1 MATCFPVSVFTA
13 ASGNAEDA
21 ETQRSQGIIYSTSM
35 SDLTYE
41 REDQIAVLTLNRP
54 AKLNALSTE
63 LIGDLSEALAR
74 LVTDDDLRALIL
86 TGAGNAFCAGTDI
99 SELTNLTEAEA
110 LEISSRGQKI
120 CDQIESF
127 PVPVI
132 AAINGVAAGGGCEL
146 ALACHLRI
154 ASTSATFSLPET
166 RLGLMPAYGGTQ
178 RLSRDIA
185 VARALEMMLAGKQID
200 ATAALEFGV
209 VNRIVEPDE
218 LLVVAGD
225 LANQIAA
232 LAPLAIRACLKAVNE
247 GLKLPFAEGLELE
260 RELFASLFE
269 TEDAKEGTRAFLEK
283 RKPLFKGR

>member
-1 MATCFPVSVFTA
+1 
-13 ASGNAEDA
+13 
-21 ETQRSQGIIYSTSM
+21 M
-35 SDLTYE
+35 SDLTYQ

-63 LIGDLSEALAR
+63 LIRDLSEALAR

-247 GLKLPFAEGLELE
+247 GLKLPFDEGLELE

>member
-1 MATCFPVSVFTA
+1 MSLIIHERN
-13 ASGNAEDA
+13 SG
-21 ETQRSQGIIYSTSM
+21 I
-35 SDLTYE
+35 
-41 REDQIAVLTLNRP
+41 LTLRLDRP
-54 AKLNALSTE
+54 SKRNALSRE
-63 LIGDLSEALAR
+63 LLDELSQTLSKLES
-74 LVTDDDLRALIL
+74 DHDLRVLVL
-86 TGAGNAFCAGTDI
+86 TGAGDAFCAGTDI
-99 SELTNLTEAEA
+99 SELADLTQAEA
-110 LEISSRGQKI
+110 GEVSSRGQKI

-218 LLVVAGD
+218 LLVAAGE
-225 LANQIAA
+225 LASQIAA

-247 GLKLPFAEGLELE
+247 GLKLPFDEGLELE

-283 RKPLFKGR
+283 RKPLFKGQ

>member
-1 MATCFPVSVFTA
+1 
-13 ASGNAEDA
+13 
-21 ETQRSQGIIYSTSM
+21 M

-247 GLKLPFAEGLELE
+247 GLKLPFEEGLELE
-260 RELFASLFE
+260 RELFASLLE

>member
-1 MATCFPVSVFTA
+1 VFTA
-13 ASGNAEDA
+13 ASGNAEHA

-35 SDLTYE
+35 SDLTYQ

-63 LIGDLSEALAR
+63 LIRDLSEALAR

-99 SELTNLTEAEA
+99 SELTNLTEAGA

-247 GLKLPFAEGLELE
+247 GLKLPFDEGLELE

>member
-1 MATCFPVSVFTA
+1 
-13 ASGNAEDA
+13 
-21 ETQRSQGIIYSTSM
+21 M
-35 SDLTYE
+35 SDLTYQ

-166 RLGLMPAYGGTQ
+166 RLGLMPAYGT
-178 RLSRDIA
+178 RN
-185 VARALEMMLAGKQID
+185 D
-200 ATAALEFGV
+200 A
-209 VNRIVEPDE
+209 
-218 LLVVAGD
+218 
-225 LANQIAA
+225 
-232 LAPLAIRACLKAVNE
+232 CW
-247 GLKLPFAEGLELE
+247 
-260 RELFASLFE
+260 E
-269 TEDAKEGTRAFLEK
+269 TD
-283 RKPLFKGR
+283 

>member
-1 MATCFPVSVFTA
+1 
-13 ASGNAEDA
+13 
-21 ETQRSQGIIYSTSM
+21 M
-35 SDLTYE
+35 SDLTYQ

-247 GLKLPFAEGLELE
+247 GLKLPFEEGLELE
-260 RELFASLFE
+260 RELFASLLE

>member
-1 MATCFPVSVFTA
+1 
-13 ASGNAEDA
+13 
-21 ETQRSQGIIYSTSM
+21 M
-35 SDLTYE
+35 SDLTYQ

>member
-1 MATCFPVSVFTA
+1 
-13 ASGNAEDA
+13 
-21 ETQRSQGIIYSTSM
+21 M
-35 SDLTYE
+35 SDLTYQ
-41 REDQIAVLTLNRP
+41 REDQIAVLTLDRP

-74 LVTDDDLRALIL
+74 LVTDDDLRVLIL

-110 LEISSRGQKI
+110 IETSRRGQKI

-200 ATAALEFGV
+200 AAAALEFGV

-218 LLVVAGD
+218 LLVAAGE
-225 LANQIAA
+225 LATGIAA
-232 LAPLAIRACLKAVNE
+232 LAPLAIRACLEAVNE
-247 GLKLPFAEGLELE
+247 GLKLPFDEGLELE
-260 RELFASLFE
+260 RELFASLVT

-283 RKPLFKGR
+283 RKPVFKGR

>member
-1 MATCFPVSVFTA
+1 MS
-13 ASGNAEDA
+13 SLIS
-21 ETQRSQGIIYSTSM
+21 QR
-35 SDLTYE
+35 E
-41 REDQIAVLTLNRP
+41 NQIAVLILNRP

-63 LIGDLSEALAR
+63 LIGELSDALAR

-86 TGAGNAFCAGTDI
+86 TGAGDAFCAGTDI
-99 SELTNLTEAEA
+99 SELTKLTEAEA
-110 LEISSRGQKI
+110 IETSRRGQKI

-154 ASTSATFSLPET
+154 ASTTATFSLPET
-166 RLGLMPAYGGTQ
+166 RLGLVPAYGGTQ

-200 ATAALEFGV
+200 ATAALEFGLL
-209 VNRIVEPDE
+209 NRVVEPDE
-218 LLVVAGD
+218 LLVAAGE
-225 LANQIAA
+225 LASGIAA

-247 GLKLPFAEGLELE
+247 GLRLPFEEGLKLE

-283 RKPLFKGR
+283 RPAVFKGR